1 MPSIYLPELSSEKK
15 IITVEG
21 EEYHHL
27 INVKRTGIGESVKL
41 NSGAGL
47 MAEGKL
53 IKVNKKS
60 AEIEI
65 DKIETFPFPERPFAI
80 AFALLKNRRDDWLI
94 EKCTELGV
102 IAFYT
107 MLTDYSVRTPSQNT
121 ITRFKR
127 TALAAIKQC
136 DNPWMPKIN
145 EPLPLKETVNKIF
158 SEGWIPV
165 LCSERKPD
173 KRITYLPKIIKPC
186 FLIGPEGGFSE
197 DEFTYFSEQ
206 NILSIS
212 ICHLITRAET
222 AAIAVAAQYQAYF

>member
-1 MPSIYLPELSSEKK
+1 V
-15 IITVEG
+15 T
-21 EEYHHL
+21 
-27 INVKRTGIGESVKL
+27 
-41 NSGAGL
+41 
-47 MAEGKL
+47 
-53 IKVNKKS
+53 
-60 AEIEI
+60 
-65 DKIETFPFPERPFAI
+65 
-80 AFALLKNRRDDWLI
+80 
-94 EKCTELGV
+94 
-102 IAFYT
+102 AFYP

-121 ITRFKR
+121 ITRFNLI
-127 TALAAIKQC
+127 ALAAIKQC

-145 EPLPLKETVNKIF
+145 EPLPLEETVNKIF